1 MRRRGEAVIY
11 LPRLILLLAVLAV
24 IFASRATAQDKDPS
38 VTAVSLGFADN
49 YKVGSWTPV
58 EVEIKGGKEPLTG
71 IVTVNV
77 PDGDGVPT
85 TIASTRP
92 VAIEPGKATTS
103 RLFVRPGQSYGSLR
117 VQVLTT
123 EGKEATSKTFFSGM
137 NSGGNTIAIGLPATN
152 RLIVEFGPP
161 LGLGEFIVNENP
173 DELSQAR
180 LARIDDA
187 ADLPTEWYG
196 YESVDMVVLSTSRP
210 DLYRSLAQNPARREA
225 LRRWVE
231 MGGKLVIFCGAEAD
245 ELLSD
250 DGALSGLI
258 PGTFVESVT
267 LEQSQEIEGFSGADQ
282 SITPTRRVSLSVPV
296 FKDIRGSSLL
306 SAKRGETEIPLVIRS
321 PLGFGE
327 LTFVGLDFDQAPFLD
342 WPGRKGFL
350 TKVFNLTASGSS
362 QQQSAG
368 IETTGSD
375 DLVTQVRTTLDL
387 SFTGVEVIPFALVAV
402 LVVGYILLIG
412 PGDYFLVNKFFKRP
426 EVTWISF
433 PLMVAAV
440 SAGAYF
446 FANWQKGD
454 ELRVNQV
461 EFVDTDAATGLTRG
475 TVWTHF
481 FTPQVGE
488 FDLSIEPAYL
498 GEKVADSQEIVAWL
512 GQPGYGLGGMQ
523 GGGQSNLFE
532 RGYSFAPQL
541 EEMFGVP
548 VQLWSTKTITARWSM
563 SKESPVESKLARTD
577 DQLLE
582 GQVINNGD
590 VALED
595 CVLLYGQWAWNAGT
609 LNANSA
615 LNVADIAQPRTVRTL
630 LTSATAGDT
639 TITDV
644 ADDGTV
650 PYRLANTDITRLAKA
665 IMFFRAINGERYTG
679 SVSQYQAFLDMS
691 HLLDQPDLAV
701 LVGRSKAPASQWL
714 DGDKPLGKNDD
725 GNDQNLAWTYYR
737 YVVPVGPLVVK
748 D

>member
-1 MRRRGEAVIY
+1 VIHM
-11 LPRLILLLAVLAV
+11 PRLFLLLAVFLTAT
-24 IFASRATAQDKDPS
+24 FAATAAAQDKGPS
-38 VTAVSLGFADN
+38 ITGVSLGFGDN
-49 YKVGSWTPV
+49 YKVGSWAPV
-58 EVEIKGGKEPLTG
+58 EVELKGGKEPLTG

-77 PDGDGVPT
+77 ADGDGVPT
-85 TIASTRP
+85 TVASTRP
-92 VAIEPGKATTS
+92 VAIEPGKTTTS
-103 RLFVRPGQSYGSLR
+103 RLFVRPGQSYGSLQ

-123 EGKEATSKTFFSGM
+123 EGKVAASKVLFSGM
-137 NSGGNTIAIGLPATN
+137 NPGGNTVSFGLPATN

-173 DELSQAR
+173 DELSQTR
-180 LARIDDA
+180 LARVDDA
-187 ADLPTEWYG
+187 VDLPTEWYG
-196 YESVDMVVLSTSRP
+196 YEGVDMVVLSTSRP
-210 DLYRSLAQNPARREA
+210 DLYRPLTQNPARREA

-245 ELLSD
+245 ELLAEG
-250 DGALSGLI
+250 GALAELV
-258 PGTFVESVT
+258 PGTFAESIT
-267 LEQSQEIEGFSGADQ
+267 LEQSQQIEAFSGAEQ
-282 SITPTRRVSLSVPV
+282 SITPTRRVSLAVPL
-296 FKDIRGSSLL
+296 FNDIRGTVLT
-306 SAKRGETEIPLVIRS
+306 SATRGETEIPLVIRS

-327 LTFVGLDFDQAPFLD
+327 LTFVGLDFDQAPLLD

-350 TKVFNLTASGSS
+350 AKVFNLTAAGGS
-362 QQQSAG
+362 QQQNAG
-368 IETTGSD
+368 VEMASSE
-375 DLVTQVRTTLDL
+375 DLVTQVRTTLDT

-440 SAGAYF
+440 SIGAYF

-461 EFVDTDAATGLTRG
+461 EFVDVDTESGLTRG

-488 FDLSIEPAYL
+488 FDLSIDPAYL
-498 GEKVADSQEIVAWL
+498 GEGVADSQQVVAWL

-523 GGGQSNLFE
+523 GGGQSNSFE

-541 EEMFGVP
+541 EKMFKVP
-548 VQLWSTKTITARWSM
+548 VQLWSTKTITARWLAI
-563 SKESPVESKLARTD
+563 KNSPVESKLVRTD

-590 VALED
+590 MALED

-615 LNVADIAQPRTVRTL
+615 VNVADIAQARTVRTL
-630 LTSATAGDT
+630 LTNATAGDT

-679 SVSQYQAFLDMS
+679 SVSRYQAFLDMS

-701 LVGRSKAPASQWL
+701 LIGRSKAPASQWL
-714 DGDKPLGKNDD
+714 DGDKPLGSNDG
-725 GNDQNLAWTYYR
+725 GNDQNLTWTYYR
-737 YVVPVGPLVVK
+737 FVVPIGPLVVK

>member
-1 MRRRGEAVIY
+1 VIHM
-11 LPRLILLLAVLAV
+11 PRSIMLLATVLVAMSIGPTV
-24 IFASRATAQDKDPS
+24 RAQDKGPS
-38 VTAVSLGFADN
+38 ITGVSLGFGDN

-58 EVEIKGGKEPLTG
+58 EVELKGGKEPLTG

-85 TIASTRP
+85 TVASIRP
-92 VAIEPGKATTS
+92 VAIEPGKTTTS
-103 RLFVRPGQSYGSLR
+103 RLFVRPGQSYGSLQ

-123 EGKEATSKTFFSGM
+123 EGKVAASKVFFSGM
-137 NSGGNTIAIGLPATN
+137 NPGGNTIAFGLPATN
-152 RLIVEFGPP
+152 RMIVEFGPP
-161 LGLGEFIVNENP
+161 LSLAEFIVNENP
-173 DELSQAR
+173 DELSQTR
-180 LARIDDA
+180 LARVDDA

-196 YESVDMVVLSTSRP
+196 YEGVDMVVLSTSRP
-210 DLYRSLAQNPARREA
+210 DLYRPFTQSPARIAA
-225 LRRWVE
+225 LRRWVQ
-231 MGGKLVIFCGAEAD
+231 MGGKLVIFCGSEAD
-245 ELLSD
+245 ELMSEGGVL
-250 DGALSGLI
+250 AGLI
-258 PGTFVESVT
+258 PGTFAESET
-267 LEQSQEIEGFSGADQ
+267 LEQSQQIEAFSGAEQ
-282 SITPTRRVSLSVPV
+282 SITPNRRVSLAVPK
-296 FKDIRGSSLL
+296 FNNIRGSVLA
-306 SAKRGETEIPLVIRS
+306 SANLGDTEIPLVIRS
-321 PLGFGE
+321 NLGFGE
-327 LTFVGLDFDQAPFLD
+327 LTFVGLDFDQAPLAD

-350 TKVFNLTASGSS
+350 TKVFNLTAAGGP
-362 QQQSAG
+362 QQQNAG
-368 IETTGSD
+368 VEMASSE
-375 DLVTQVRTTLDL
+375 DLVTQVRTTLDM
-387 SFTGVEVIPFALVAV
+387 SFTGVEVIPFALVAAI
-402 LVVGYILLIG
+402 VVGYILLIG

-440 SAGAYF
+440 SVGAYF

-461 EFVDTDAATGLTRG
+461 EFVDVDASTGLTRG

-488 FDLSIEPAYL
+488 FDLSIDPSFL
-498 GEKVADSQEIVAWL
+498 GEKVADSQQVVAWL

-523 GGGQSNLFE
+523 GGGQASLFE

-541 EEMFGVP
+541 EKMFDVP
-548 VQLWSTKTITARWSM
+548 VQLWSTKTITARWSAT
-563 SKESPVESKLARTD
+563 KESPVESKLARTD

-582 GQVINNGD
+582 GQVVNNGE

-595 CVLLYGQWAWNAGT
+595 CVLIYGQWAWNAGT

-615 LNVADIAQPRTVRTL
+615 VNVADIAQPRTVRTL
-630 LTSATAGDT
+630 LTNATAGDT

-679 SVSQYQAFLDMS
+679 SVSRYQAFLDMS

-701 LVGRSKAPASQWL
+701 LIGRSNALASQWL
-714 DGDKPLGKNDD
+714 DREKPLGNDDD

-737 YVVPVGPLVVK
+737 FVIPVGPVGE
-748 D
+748 

>member
-1 MRRRGEAVIY
+1 VIY
-11 LPRLILLLAVLAV
+11 FPHRIMVLAVLLTV
-24 IFASRATAQDKDPS
+24 IFAATASAQDKDPS

-85 TIASTRP
+85 TVVSTRP
-92 VAIEPGKATTS
+92 VAIEQGKTTTS

-137 NSGGNTIAIGLPATN
+137 NPGGNTIAIGLPATN

-173 DELSQAR
+173 DELSQTR
-180 LARIDDA
+180 LARVDDA

-196 YESVDMVVLSTSRP
+196 YEGVDMVVLSTSRP

-245 ELLSD
+245 ELLSEG
-250 DGALSGLI
+250 GALAGLV

-282 SITPTRRVSLSVPV
+282 SITPTRRVTLAVPV
-296 FKDIRGSSLL
+296 FNDIRGSVLVR
-306 SAKRGETEIPLVIRS
+306 AKRGEAEIPLVIRS

-327 LTFVGLDFDQAPFLD
+327 LTFVGLDFDQAPLLD
-342 WPGRKGFL
+342 WGGRKGFL
-350 TKVFNLTASGSS
+350 TKVLNLNASGSS
-362 QQQSAG
+362 QQQNAG

-375 DLVTQVRTTLDL
+375 DLVTQVRTTLDM

-402 LVVGYILLIG
+402 LVVGYIFLIG

-461 EFVDTDAATGLTRG
+461 EFVDTDTTTGLTRG

-488 FDLSIEPAYL
+488 FNLSIEPAYF

-541 EEMFGVP
+541 EVMYGVP

-650 PYRLANTDITRLAKA
+650 PYRLANSDITRLAKA

-679 SVSQYQAFLDMS
+679 SVSRYQAFLDMS

-701 LVGRSKAPASQWL
+701 LVGRSKAPASEWL
-714 DGDKPLGKNDD
+714 DDDKPLGKKDN

-737 YVVPVGPLVVK
+737 FVVPVGPLVVK

>member
-1 MRRRGEAVIY
+1 MIY
-11 LPRLILLLAVLAV
+11 LPRPIMFLAVLLTA
-24 IFASRATAQDKDPS
+24 IFAATANAQDKDPL
-38 VTAVSLGFADN
+38 VIGVSLGFADN
-49 YKVGSWTPV
+49 YRVGFWTPV

-71 IVTVNV
+71 IVAVNV

-85 TIASTRP
+85 TVVSTRP
-92 VAIEPGKATTS
+92 VAIEPGKTTTS

-137 NSGGNTIAIGLPATN
+137 NPGGNTIPFGLPATN

-173 DELSQAR
+173 DELSQTR
-180 LARIDDA
+180 LARVENA
-187 ADLPTEWYG
+187 VDLPTEWYG
-196 YESVDMVVLSTSRP
+196 YEGVDMVVLSTSRP
-210 DLYRSLAQNPARREA
+210 DLYRSLAQSPARRAA

-231 MGGKLVIFCGAEAD
+231 MGGKLVVFCGAEAD
-245 ELLSD
+245 ELLSE
-250 DGALSGLI
+250 GGVLEGLV
-258 PGTFVESVT
+258 PGTFTESIK
-267 LEQSQEIEGFSGADQ
+267 LEQSQQIEAFSGAEQ
-282 SITPTRRVSLSVPV
+282 SITPTRQVSLAVPL
-296 FKDIRGSSLL
+296 FNDIRGNVLA
-306 SAKRGETEIPLVIRS
+306 SAKRGETEVPLVIRS
-321 PLGFGE
+321 NLGFGE
-327 LTFVGLDFDQAPFLD
+327 LTFVGLDFDQAPLLD

-350 TKVFNLTASGSS
+350 TKVFNLTAAGGS
-362 QQQSAG
+362 QQQNVGVEMANS
-368 IETTGSD
+368 E
-375 DLVTQVRTTLDL
+375 DLVSQVRATLDT
-387 SFTGVEVIPFALVAV
+387 SFTGVEVIPFALVAA
-402 LVVGYILLIG
+402 LVVGYILLVG
-412 PGDYFLVNKFFKRP
+412 PGDYFLVNKLFKRP

-440 SAGAYF
+440 SLGAYF

-461 EFVDTDAATGLTRG
+461 EFVDVDSGTGLTRG

-488 FDLSIEPAYL
+488 FDLSIDPSFL
-498 GEKVADSQEIVAWL
+498 GEQVVESQQLVAWL

-532 RGYSFAPQL
+532 RGYSFAPHL
-541 EEMFGVP
+541 EKMFDVP

-563 SKESPVESKLARTD
+563 SKKSPVESKLARTD

-582 GQVINNGD
+582 GQVINNGN
-590 VALED
+590 VPIED

-679 SVSQYQAFLDMS
+679 SVSRYQAFLDMS
-691 HLLDQPDLAV
+691 HLLDQPDLAI

-714 DGDKPLGKNDD
+714 DGDKQLG
-725 GNDQNLAWTYYR
+725 GNDNGSDQKLAWTYYR
-737 YVVPVGPLVVK
+737 FVVPVGPLVVK